1 MMNKKLPVSTSQ
13 LAGLLRLTGLP
24 RAMALVLAI
33 VMVGLASMLL
43 DRGAPAISQAS
54 AATTT
59 TAAFSLTGKV
69 VQVSDGDTINLLI
82 DRETHRI
89 RLASIDAPETAHGS
103 SRPGQPFG
111 EASRK
116 NLAEYVAGKTLTL
129 TCYEKD
135 RYGREVCDI
144 PVGDTTANRLQVESG
159 MAWANQQG
167 GGKYLRDRSLI
178 ELEKQARAQKRGLWS
193 EPNAVAPWVWR
204 DVCWQK
210 QKC

>member
-1 MMNKKLPVSTSQ
+1 MNRTLPISPTR
-13 LAGLLRLTGLP
+13 LASLLRRTGMP
-24 RAMALVLAI
+24 RAIALVLAVVI
-33 VMVGLASMLL
+33 LGLTTMLMNQV
-43 DRGAPAISQAS
+43 GAPISEAN
-54 AATTT
+54 AAPSPTITYT
-59 TAAFSLTGKV
+59 LTGKV

-89 RLASIDAPETAHGS
+89 RLASIDAPETSHGS
-103 SRPGQPFG
+103 TRPGQPFG

-144 PVGDTTANRLQVESG
+144 PVDNTTANRLQVEKG

-178 ELEKQARAQKRGLWS
+178 ELEKKARTNKLGLWS
-193 EPNAVAPWVWR
+193 EPNPVAPWVWR

>member
-1 MMNKKLPVSTSQ
+1 MNRTLPVSPTR
-13 LAGLLRLTGLP
+13 LASLLRLTGMP
-24 RAMALVLAI
+24 RAIALVLAVVI
-33 VMVGLASMLL
+33 LGLTTILMNQGGGPISEANA
-43 DRGAPAISQAS
+43 APSPTS
-54 AATTT
+54 TYT
-59 TAAFSLTGKV
+59 LTGKV

-89 RLASIDAPETAHGS
+89 RLASIDAPETSHGS
-103 SRPGQPFG
+103 TRPGQPFG

-144 PVGDTTANRLQVESG
+144 PVDNTTANRLQVEKG

-178 ELEKQARAQKRGLWS
+178 DLEKKARTNKLGLWS
-193 EPNAVAPWVWR
+193 EPNPVAPWVWR

>member
-1 MMNKKLPVSTSQ
+1 MNRTFPVSPTR
-13 LAGLLRLTGLP
+13 LANLLRRTGMP
-24 RAMALVLAI
+24 RAIALVLAVVI
-33 VMVGLASMLL
+33 LGLTTMLMNQV
-43 DRGAPAISQAS
+43 GAPISEAN
-54 AATTT
+54 AAPSPNITYT
-59 TAAFSLTGKV
+59 LTGKV

-89 RLASIDAPETAHGS
+89 RLASIDAPETSHGS
-103 SRPGQPFG
+103 TRPGQPFG

-144 PVGDTTANRLQVESG
+144 PVDNTTANRLQVEKG

-178 ELEKQARAQKRGLWS
+178 ELEKKARTNKLGLWS
-193 EPNAVAPWVWR
+193 EPNPVAPWVWR